1 MKNFAMILGMVA
13 LVLFLVVV
21 GPVLV
26 IWALNTL
33 FPVVAIPYNIYT
45 WAAVVILNAFFQ
57 VTVKIKK

>member
-1 MKNFAMILGMVA
+1 MKNLAMILGMVA

>member
-26 IWALNTL
+26 IWAVNTL
-33 FPVVAIPYNIYT
+33 FPVAAIPYNIYT

>member
-1 MKNFAMILGMVA
+1 MKNTFMVIGFAL

-21 GPVLV
+21 GPFLV
-26 IWALNTL
+26 IWAVNTL
-33 FPVVAIPYNIYT
+33 FPVVAITYNIYT

>member
-1 MKNFAMILGMVA
+1 MKNTFMVIGFAL

-21 GPVLV
+21 GPFLV
-26 IWALNTL
+26 IWAVNTL